1 MLNADID
8 LPRHRMDA
16 LLNFLSYFF
25 WVALA
30 LGILVFIHE
39 MGHFLFARLF
49 GMRVD
54 AFSIGFPPVIYRKQ
68 IGATE
73 YRIGAV
79 PLGGYVKIAGMI
91 DESMDADFAESEPQ
105 PDEFRSKPVW
115 QRMLVISGGVIF
127 NMILAFVIFIGL
139 ALWYGKAYVPADQ
152 VEGLYVADSSVA
164 YNMGLRTG
172 DRIVNLNGDRLE
184 RLDDIIA
191 PEALSANPY
200 SVTVERGTESLTLEG
215 PDRLVSELSSTQARG
230 GFEAFGFSIE
240 PAQIGATVPGS
251 PAEEVGLRGGDR
263 IVAIDSQQVAFWGEL
278 VAAIQQAEGNPLA
291 LRWSRPDSLV
301 ESDDPTPVAQEGGFA
316 YYEAS
321 ITPEVQGDGSYVVGI
336 YPDPSAIVVEHENY
350 GLVDGVSAGV
360 QEAWSLTK
368 FYGAF
373 VGRLITGRENVR
385 ESVGGPLIIAKTTKE
400 AADAGGRGF
409 WNIVAVLSIALAIF
423 NILPIPVLDGGH
435 LVFLIYEGI
444 TRREPSVKF
453 RMVVQQVGFVLLLAF
468 MAFVIFND
476 AVRWFG

>member
-1 MLNADID
+1 
-8 LPRHRMDA
+8 MDA
-16 LLNFLSYFF
+16 VLNFLSYFF

-39 MGHFLFARLF
+39 LGHFLFARLF

-54 AFSIGFPPVIYRKQ
+54 AFSIGFPPVVWRKQ

-73 YRIGAV
+73 YRLGAV

-91 DESMDADFAESEPQ
+91 DESMDTEFAKNEPQ
-105 PDEFRSKPVW
+105 PDEFRTKPVW

-139 ALWYGKAYVPADQ
+139 ALWYGKAYVPADS
-152 VEGLYVADSSVA
+152 VEGVYVADSSIA
-164 YNMGLRTG
+164 YNMGARTG
-172 DRIVNLNGDRLE
+172 DRIVGLNGGKLDRV
-184 RLDDIIA
+184 DDLLS
-191 PEALSANPY
+191 PEALSARPF
-200 SVTVERGTESLTLEG
+200 SVTVERGDDSLTLEG
-215 PDRLVSELSSTQARG
+215 PDRLISELSSTQASG

-240 PAQIGATVPGS
+240 PSQIGATVPGS
-251 PAEEVGLRGGDR
+251 PAADAGLRGGDR
-263 IVAIDSQQVAFWGEL
+263 IVAIDSQRISFWGEL
-278 VAAIQQAEGNPLA
+278 VATIQAANGA
-291 LRWSRPDSLV
+291 SMTFRWSRPDSLV
-301 ESDDPTPVAQEGGFA
+301 ATDGPEPVAQEGGYA
-316 YYEAS
+316 YYEATIS
-321 ITPEVQGDGSYVVGI
+321 PEANPSGTFTVGI
-336 YPDPSAIVVEHENY
+336 YPDPSAITVEHENY
-350 GLVDGVSAGV
+350 GLVEGVSAGF
-360 QEAWSLTK
+360 QEAWSLTT
-368 FYGAF
+368 FYASF

-400 AADAGGRGF
+400 AADSGGRGF
-409 WNIVAVLSIALAIF
+409 WHIVAVLSIALAIF

-453 RMVVQQVGFVLLLAF
+453 RMVVQQVGFVLLLVF
-468 MAFVIFND
+468 MVFVIFND

>member
-1 MLNADID
+1 
-8 LPRHRMDA
+8 MDA
-16 LLNFLSYFF
+16 VLNFLSYFF

-39 MGHFLFARLF
+39 LGHFLFARLF
-49 GMRVD
+49 GIRVD
-54 AFSIGFPPVIYRKQ
+54 AFSIGFPPVIWRKQ
-68 IGATE
+68 RGETE
-73 YRIGAV
+73 YRLGAV

-91 DESMDADFAESEPQ
+91 DESMDTDFAESEPQ

-127 NMILAFVIFIGL
+127 NMILAFLIFIGL
-139 ALWYGKAYVPADQ
+139 ALWYGKAYVPAES
-152 VEGLYVADSSVA
+152 VAGVYVADSSVA
-164 YNMGLRTG
+164 YNMGMRTG
-172 DRIVNLNGDRLE
+172 DRIVGLNGAPLDRF
-184 RLDDIIA
+184 DDLLA
-191 PEALSANPY
+191 PQALSANPY
-200 SVTVERGTESLTLEG
+200 RVEVERGSETLILEG
-215 PDRLVSELSSTQARG
+215 PDRLISELSSTQAEG

-240 PAQIGATVPGS
+240 PAQISAVVPGS
-251 PAEEVGLRGGDR
+251 PAEDAGIRGGDR
-263 IVAIDSQQVAFWGEL
+263 IVAIDSQSVSFWGEL
-278 VAAIQQAEGNPLA
+278 VMIVQAGEGRPMQF
-291 LRWSRPDSLV
+291 RWARPDSLWR
-301 ESDDPTPVAQEGGFA
+301 EIDPSPEFQEGGYA
-316 YYEAS
+316 YYES
-321 ITPEVQGDGSYVVGI
+321 TITPDENADGSYAVGVFV
-336 YPDPSAIVVEHENY
+336 DPTSIMVEHENY
-350 GLVDGVSAGV
+350 GLIEGVGAGV
-360 QEAWSLTK
+360 NEAWSLTT
-368 FYGAF
+368 FYAQF

-400 AADAGGRGF
+400 AADNGARGF